1 MLVYTRDVQPSS
13 QGSDRV
19 ENRVSPLDG
28 PTPRLKEILA
38 MWFTSRNSWLKLTLT
53 FVAMTS
59 AILLVHHTNC
69 YLFVVYSDLFRLTL
83 N

>member
-1 MLVYTRDVQPSS
+1 MPVYTRDVQPSS

-28 PTPRLKEILA
+28 PTPRPKEMLA
-38 MWFTSRNSWLKLTLT
+38 AWFTSRNSWLKLTLT

-59 AILLVHHTNC
+59 AF
-69 YLFVVYSDLFRLTL
+69 YLFTIQIVTFLLCTVTYLDSL
-83 N
+83 